1 MISEAFHAKNPQRRT
16 RAESRR
22 FGLHAYTSYASFRP
36 EPFNASPPWQGRR
49 LASFPVRWA
58 DDGLWWKPSPLPGG
72 WRVMPRILAAAPI
85 AAPIA
90 LLALAGLLRFTQ

>member
-1 MISEAFHAKNPQRRT
+1 LR
-16 RAESRR
+16 
-22 FGLHAYTSYASFRP
+22 
-36 EPFNASPPWQGRR
+36 
-49 LASFPVRWA
+49 
-58 DDGLWWKPSPLPGG
+58 WKPSPLPGG